1 MEDAPVAEKVPESRA
16 VELDNDSCR
25 MATLGDRFL
34 AFVLDSMVLFGLF
47 IVVDAWVFMRWGV
60 VEGWELRLTGA
71 SLLVAAFFNS
81 TIFFLYLW
89 LLEASFG
96 ATLGKAIVGIRV
108 VRITDRNALSA
119 LAIRNLLRIVDG
131 FGFYLVGAVVAGCS
145 SLHRRVGDMCAGTA
159 VIEEEFGAGVK
170 ILSVVLWAGV
180 LAGAVWAV
188 PRICA
193 ANDAA
198 RTPRYLSEVV
208 VQVGRT
214 ENSAYF
220 QVARVKINLQLASAT
235 PR

>member
-1 MEDAPVAEKVPESRA
+1 
-16 VELDNDSCR
+16 
-25 MATLGDRFL
+25 
-34 AFVLDSMVLFGLF
+34 
-47 IVVDAWVFMRWGV
+47 V